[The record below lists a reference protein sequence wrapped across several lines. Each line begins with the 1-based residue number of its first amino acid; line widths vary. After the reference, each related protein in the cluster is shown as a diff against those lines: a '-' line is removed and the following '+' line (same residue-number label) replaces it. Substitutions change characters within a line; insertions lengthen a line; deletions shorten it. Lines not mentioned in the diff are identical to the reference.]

1 MSRTTTSSQR
11 LWAIWADFD
20 DDGEPTDRTI
30 IGDSDGRAVF
40 CTVEATPGEIAYG
53 PKTRS
58 AESQV
63 QPRVTSPSETS
74 GFASRR
80 VSRKLHGSHRSRQ
93 NRGHGAYLRR
103 ASRS

>member
-1 MSRTTTSSQR
+1 MGYATTRSLERVAAAMGELES
-11 LWAIWADFD
+11 APIAFEAAADIPE
-20 DDGEPTDRTI
+20 GGVLLALP
-30 IGDSDGRAVF
+30 ALL
-40 CTVEATPGEIAYG
+40 ATPYG

-80 VSRKLHGSHRSRQ
+80 VSRKLHGSNGRRQ